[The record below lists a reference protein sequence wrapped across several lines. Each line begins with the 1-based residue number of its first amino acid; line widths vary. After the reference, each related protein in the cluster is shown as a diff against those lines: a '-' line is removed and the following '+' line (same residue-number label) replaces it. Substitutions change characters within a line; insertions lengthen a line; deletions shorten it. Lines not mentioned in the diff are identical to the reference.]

1 MMKTLKIA
9 NSNYEIQYDEQC
21 ESNYKIMRHDE
32 DVTEEL
38 NFNIVFDLFSM
49 VLEQQK
55 EIKNLQAKLQ

>member
-9 NSNYEIQYDEQC
+9 NSNYEIQYDEQH
-21 ESNYKIMRHDE
+21 ESNYKILRHDE

-38 NFNIVFDLFSM
+38 NFNIVFDLFCM

-55 EIKNLQAKLQ
+55 EIENLQAKLQ

>member
-1 MMKTLKIA
+1 MKTLKIA

-55 EIKNLQAKLQ
+55 EI